1 MATKFNMLI
10 SAKTQGANDI
20 KKLGNSMQGV
30 QGKVKNLKM
39 SVGNLSQAFK
49 VLAGVI
55 AAGAFTRFIKG
66 AIDQADAFG
75 KLSRQTGIAADTLQ
89 SYVNAGKLAG
99 VEQTAIDKGLARLAT
114 SIREAD
120 QGVATYKDSFDALGI
135 SVRDSE
141 GNLKSTEQVFGEISD
156 RFKEMPAGTTKAALS
171 MELFSRQ
178 GRKLIPLLDE
188 GSEALNKWNYE
199 TSAGFAQNAEY
210 FNDQITELT
219 FRFDGFR
226 KQLADALLPALNAI
240 LEAFSEVL
248 GSDQDFKGFFTF
260 MEVGIRGIA
269 SVVLATVQSFR
280 FFGRVIQDLVKIAGH
295 VGRGQF
301 GKAGEVMT
309 TGLADTREQFRK
321 DMEAQMKVWFGAS
334 SAPSSYISQPL
345 KQIDIPDFQEG
356 VTRPIK
362 EARAELEKTAIT
374 VEKVESGL
382 NDAFG
387 ESSKITVEQFG
398 YSIQGVK
405 ASMQDV
411 VVNGLKSMEDA
422 LVDFVTTGEL
432 NFRNFANSIIRE
444 MARIAI
450 QQSIMKSIGG
460 FFGGL
465 FGFEKGGAFAQN
477 GIQKFARGGVLKQPT
492 MFRYGGSNLGIAG
505 EAGPEAIMPLK
516 RGKGGRLGVEAQG
529 GGNTNISISVDAS
542 GSSVEG
548 QGEQA
553 RQLGQAISLA
563 VQSELVKQ
571 KQPGGLLN

>member
-55 AAGAFTRFIKG
+55 AAGAFTRFIKSS
-66 AIDQADAFG
+66 IDTADSFD
-75 KLSRQTGIAADTLQ
+75 KLSRRTGVAANTLMA
-89 SYVNAGKLAG
+89 YVDAGRLAD
-99 VEQTAIDKGLARLAT
+99 VSQEQIGKGLLMLSRT
-114 SIREAD
+114 MNEAS
-120 QGVATYKDSFDALGI
+120 QGVATYKDAYDELGI
-135 SVRDSE
+135 TVTKSDGSLKQSDTVLSE
-141 GNLKSTEQVFGEISD
+141 IAEK
-156 RFKEMPAGTTKAALS
+156 FKTMPDGPKKAALA
-171 MELFSRQ
+171 MDLFGKSGAQ
-178 GRKLIPLLDE
+178 LITLLN
-188 GSEALNKWNYE
+188 GGTEALTQFNYE
-199 TSAGFAQNAEY
+199 TSENFAANAAY
-210 FNDQITELT
+210 FNDQIAILANN
-219 FRFDGFR
+219 FGGFR
-226 KQLADALLPALNAI
+226 RQLTDALLPALNAI

-248 GSDQDFKGFFTF
+248 GSDQDFKGFFKF
-260 MEVGIRGIA
+260 MEVGIKGIA

-422 LVDFVTTGEL
+422 LVDFVTTGEF

-450 QQSIMKSIGG
+450 QQAIMKSIGG

-477 GIQKFARGGVLKQPT
+477 GIQKFARGGVIKQPT

-516 RGKGGRLGVEAQG
+516 RGRGGRLGVEAQG